1 MEKIPILEETVNIFN
16 ALFDQT
22 YYFLMATHR
31 VQQHSKINIQDTKDP
46 RQIALTTTKTT
57 EN

>member
-1 MEKIPILEETVNIFN
+1 MGKILILEETVNIFN

-22 YYFLMATHR
+22 YCFLMATHG
-31 VQQHSKINIQDTKDP
+31 VQQHSKINVQDTKDP
-46 RQIALTTTKTT
+46 QQIALTTTKTT